1 MLAEL
6 LHENLSETLPSKFTI
21 KHNPDYDSDL
31 TDCDESQLVE
41 KTVDD
46 KKPPAPKSHR
56 SVPVKELNLEIKEGP
71 GLLTRRLH
79 EAIKSMR
86 SSSSG
91 VVNPNNLFASVCKK

>member
-6 LHENLSETLPSKFTI
+6 LHGNLSESLPSKLTI

-31 TDCDESQLVE
+31 TDCDEPQLVE
-41 KTVDD
+41 KTID
-46 KKPPAPKSHR
+46 KKPKSHR
-56 SVPVKELNLEIKEGP
+56 SVQVKELNLEIKEGP

-79 EAIKSMR
+79 EVIKSMR